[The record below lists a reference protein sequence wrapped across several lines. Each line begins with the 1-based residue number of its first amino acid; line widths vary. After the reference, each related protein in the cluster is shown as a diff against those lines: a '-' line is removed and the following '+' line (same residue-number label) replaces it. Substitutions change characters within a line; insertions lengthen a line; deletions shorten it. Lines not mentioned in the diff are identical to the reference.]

1 MSNDKKKDERD
12 HINDH
17 VIEYAPLIN
26 YHVNNLKDSLPPHID
41 HEDLYAAGMH
51 GLIDA
56 FHKYDPKKG
65 ASFNTYASKRI
76 QGKMMDHVTAG
87 GPSAVDN
94 YHYKEAKKFT
104 SKQPQ
109 VQETA
114 PMSTMVQPET
124 IKKPTE

>member
-1 MSNDKKKDERD
+1 MADKKKKDERD
-12 HINDH
+12 RLNDH
-17 VIEYAPLIN
+17 MIEWAPLIN
-26 YHVNNLKDSLPPHID
+26 FHVNNLKDGLPPHID

-94 YHYKEAKKFT
+94 YHYKEAKKFMANKPKEAT
-104 SKQPQ
+104 TPAETPVQQP
-109 VQETA
+109 
-114 PMSTMVQPET
+114 
-124 IKKPTE
+124 IKKPE